1 MASETVSAEEKVW
14 CQRNVAMLLSE
25 YSYTLIQFWKYEE
38 CEEAIKEAFD
48 LLGLDLFLAGKLGRR
63 TKWQQ
68 HDIAQLVL
76 DITTKTVEVKKL
88 RDLVPDKGLKGEK
101 QEQYV
106 MQDDESIL
114 YEQPVLTE
122 AMEKEELKE
131 DTKNLRKL
139 ETHELQLA
147 D

>member
-1 MASETVSAEEKVW
+1 MNSETVTPEEQTW

-25 YSYTLIQFWKYEE
+25 YSYCLIQFWKYED

-76 DITTKTVEVKKL
+76 DIQTKTVEVKKL
-88 RDLVPDKGLKGEK
+88 RDLVPDQGLKGE
-101 QEQYV
+101 EHSLYV
-106 MQDDESIL
+106 KQDDENIL
-114 YEQPVLTE
+114 WEQPVFTE
-122 AMEKEELKE
+122 AQEKEELKE
-131 DTKNLRKL
+131 DTKNLQKL
-139 ETHELQLA
+139 ETHEL
-147 D
+147 